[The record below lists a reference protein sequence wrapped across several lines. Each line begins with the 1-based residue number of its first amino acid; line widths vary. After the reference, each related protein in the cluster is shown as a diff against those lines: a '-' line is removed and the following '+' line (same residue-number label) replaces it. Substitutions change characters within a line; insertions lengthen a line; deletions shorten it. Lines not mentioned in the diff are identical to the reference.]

1 MKVKRHL
8 LSAVVAAVIGMTGHV
23 EAESLVIE
31 NPGFEDEWMPNG
43 NYFIGAPKA
52 WESTG
57 GLGLDI
63 KVVKDRLEINTD
75 IFEFGRRIWPRVRIR
90 AGFEII
96 RRFWLLA
103 GVDDIIN
110 GGRDYFLGLQL
121 RFDDEDLKP
130 LIPLGAVAL

>member
-1 MKVKRHL
+1 
-8 LSAVVAAVIGMTGHV
+8 
-23 EAESLVIE
+23 
-31 NPGFEDEWMPNG
+31 
-43 NYFIGAPKA
+43 
-52 WESTG
+52 
-57 GLGLDI
+57 LDI
-63 KVVKDRLEINTD
+63 KVIKDRLEINTD